1 MNPQLTF
8 SLAQSHRQDLERAA
22 RASRAAA
29 GLSTGSNLTARLR
42 ESVAALRT
50 SHRAARPTGTAPAVT
65 GV

>member
-8 SLAQSHRQDLERAA
+8 TLAQSHRQDLERAA

-29 GLSTGSNLTARLR
+29 GLSTGSSLTARLR
-42 ESVAALRT
+42 ESIAGLWT
-50 SHRAARPTGTAPAVT
+50 SHRAASPTGITPAVT

>member
-8 SLAQSHRQDLERAA
+8 SLAQSHHQDLERAA

-29 GLSTGSNLTARLR
+29 GLSTGSSLTARLR
-42 ESVAALRT
+42 ETIAGLRT
-50 SHRAARPTGTAPAVT
+50 SHRAASRARTTSAVT

>member
-8 SLAQSHRQDLERAA
+8 SLAQSHRQDLERPA

-42 ESVAALRT
+42 ESIAGLWT
-50 SHRAARPTGTAPAVT
+50 SHRAASPTGITPAVT